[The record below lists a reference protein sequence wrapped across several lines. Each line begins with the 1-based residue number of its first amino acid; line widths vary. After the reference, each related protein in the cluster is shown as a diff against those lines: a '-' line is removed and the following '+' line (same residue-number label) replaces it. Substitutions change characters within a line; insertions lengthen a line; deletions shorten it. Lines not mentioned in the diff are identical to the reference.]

1 MPEPFILS
9 RFLELSRHEARSR
22 RFAVLGT
29 PHFFIVLTKLG
40 GVTTQA
46 LEAQGQN
53 PKRVRDV
60 IRTAIGTGNAPDEA
74 DPKLTARATANLK
87 RAEALVKNERGDAVE
102 ERHLLMAILED
113 EEGVTL
119 RTLQEIGLDL
129 TALKAAAAYNSA
141 TPTLDPLSRDL
152 TQLARKGRLTP
163 LIGRKPELRRLVRT
177 LARKSKNNPVLV
189 GPAGVG
195 KTAIVEGLAQLVAA
209 DRLPE
214 LAGTRLVEISPSVLV
229 ADTPYRGQ
237 FEKRLLDLLEEI
249 KRAGNIILFI
259 DELHTLLRTGA
270 VEGGPL
276 DAANML
282 KPALARGDVRMI
294 GATTPEDYATYIAP
308 DAALERRFQ
317 PIAVNEPSPEEAQTI
332 LAGVKASY
340 EAHHRVTITP
350 EAIEAAVNLSVEW
363 FPDRRLPDK
372 ALDLLDEACARARL
386 PTVSAASLA
395 NGTTVTGDTVA
406 IVLADLMN
414 RPAKHPA

>member
-1 MPEPFILS
+1 MPEPFRLS
-9 RFLELSRHEARSR
+9 QFLERARHEARQR

-53 PKRVRDV
+53 PKRVRDT
-60 IRTAIGTGNAPDEA
+60 IRAAIGTGNAPDEA
-74 DPKLTARATANLK
+74 DPKLTARATENLK
-87 RAEALVKNERGDAVE
+87 RAETLVKNERGDAVE
-102 ERHLLMAILED
+102 ERHLLAAILED

-119 RTLQEIGLDL
+119 RTLQGIGVDL
-129 TALKAAAAYNSA
+129 TVLKAAAAYNSA

-152 TQLARKGRLTP
+152 TQLARKGKLTP
-163 LIGRKPELRRLVRT
+163 LIGRKEELRRLVRT

-195 KTAIVEGLAQLVAA
+195 KTAIVEGLAQLIAA
-209 DRLPE
+209 DNLPK
-214 LAGTRLVEISPSVLV
+214 LAGTRVVEISPSVLV
-229 ADTPYRGQ
+229 ADTAYRGQ

-249 KRAGNIILFI
+249 RRAGNILLFI
-259 DELHTLLRTGA
+259 DELHTLLRTGG
-270 VEGGPL
+270 VEGGLL

-294 GATTPEDYATYIAP
+294 GATTPEDYEKYVAS

-317 PIAVNEPSPEEAQTI
+317 PVAVNEPTSEEALAI
-332 LAGVKASY
+332 LTGVKDSY
-340 EAHHRVTITP
+340 EAHHKVRITP
-350 EAIEAAVNLSVEW
+350 EAIEAAVHLSVQW

-372 ALDLLDEACARARL
+372 AFDLLDEACARVRL
-386 PTVSAASLA
+386 PTVSAASQFEGA
-395 NGTTVTGDTVA
+395 TVTADTVA
-406 IVLADLMN
+406 TVLSDLMN
-414 RPAKHPA
+414 RSVKPAV